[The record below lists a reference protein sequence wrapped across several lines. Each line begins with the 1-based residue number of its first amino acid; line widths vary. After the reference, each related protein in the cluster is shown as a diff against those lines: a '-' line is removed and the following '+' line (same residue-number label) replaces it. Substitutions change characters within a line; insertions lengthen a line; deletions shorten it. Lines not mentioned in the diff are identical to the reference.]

1 MDSMAMSTQRSS
13 PSPPSLSPS
22 SSSSLSSLSSSTSL
36 YSTPQWKHDVF
47 LNFYGKDTRK
57 NFTDHLYT
65 ALKQK
70 GIDVFRDDEK
80 LKRGTFIDLELMK
93 AIRESKYAIVILSEN
108 YAFSRWCLD
117 ELAKILQ
124 CMKQTGLTVL
134 PVFYYV
140 DPSAVQNQTQT
151 FAEAFAKHEDDPKV
165 SREKL
170 QIWKTALKEVGNISG
185 WYLHDR

>member
-1 MDSMAMSTQRSS
+1 MDSIAMTTQRSS
-13 PSPPSLSPS
+13 PSPPESLS
-22 SSSSLSSLSSSTSL
+22 LLSSSTSL

-47 LNFYGKDTRK
+47 LNFYGKDTCK
-57 NFTDHLYT
+57 NFTDHLYI

-93 AIRESKYAIVILSEN
+93 AISESKYAIVILSEN

-124 CMKQTGLTVL
+124 FMKHTRLTVL
-134 PVFYYV
+134 PNFYYV
-140 DPSAVQNQTQT
+140 NPSAVQNQTET
-151 FAEAFAKHEDDPKV
+151 FAKAFAKHEDDPKV
-165 SREKL
+165 SKEKF
-170 QIWKTALKEVGNISG
+170 QIWKTASREVGNISR
-185 WYLHDR
+185 WHLHDR

>member
-1 MDSMAMSTQRSS
+1 M
-13 PSPPSLSPS
+13 
-22 SSSSLSSLSSSTSL
+22 
-36 YSTPQWKHDVF
+36 
-47 LNFYGKDTRK
+47 
-57 NFTDHLYT
+57 
-65 ALKQK
+65 
-70 GIDVFRDDEK
+70 FRDDEK

-124 CMKQTGLTVL
+124 CMKQMGLTVL

-140 DPSAVQNQTQT
+140 NPSAVQNQIET
-151 FAEAFAKHEDDPKV
+151 FAETFAKHEDDPKV

-170 QIWKTALKEVGNISG
+170 QIWKTALREVGIISG
-185 WYLHDR
+185 WHLHDR